1 MTLLWSIRNN
11 HIVLNCRCGHVGII
25 AVQELIDVLGEDV
38 ELDVVE
44 RSARCSSCGFKR
56 ISNVQIIYVGASE
69 YALLGIDTKPED
81 DKGK

>member
-1 MTLLWSIRNN
+1 MCWGKN
-11 HIVLNCRCGHVGII
+11 
-25 AVQELIDVLGEDV
+25 V

-69 YALLGIDTKPED
+69 YALLGADTKPED
-81 DKGK
+81 DERK